1 MKRLPLA
8 GLPLSLLAAFVFFV
22 AFGAPWLIGHQPR
35 VSLAQPIDFDH
46 QVHTKDAGLDC
57 LFCHR
62 SAVAG
67 VSAGLPSLQQC
78 MACHGT
84 ITAGQNQT
92 QHDVEIEKVRKAW
105 QEQKPVDWLRIHRLP
120 DHVRF
125 EHAMHIKAGLSCAAC
140 HGDVSQM
147 SQVTQVRPLHMADC
161 VGCHQ
166 VMQAPTECSTCHY

>member
-8 GLPLSLLAAFVFFV
+8 GLLVTPIAALIFFAAF
-22 AFGAPWLIGHQPR
+22 GIPWLIDHQPR
-35 VSLAQPIDFDH
+35 AAMAQPIDFDH
-46 QVHTKDAGLDC
+46 QVHAGDLGLDC

-67 VSAGLPSLQQC
+67 VSAGLPSIEQC
-78 MACHGT
+78 MACHGVVNGSG
-84 ITAGQNQT
+84 TAQQT
-92 QHDVEIEKVRKAW
+92 EIEKVRKAW

-125 EHAMHIKAGLSCAAC
+125 EHAMHIQAGLSCAAC
-140 HGDVSQM
+140 HGDVAKM

-166 VMQAPTECSTCHY
+166 VMQAPTECATCHF

>member
-8 GLPLSLLAAFVFFV
+8 GLPVLLVAGFVFFV
-22 AFGAPWLIGHQPR
+22 AFGVPWFMRHQPR
-35 VSLAQPIDFDH
+35 GALAQPIGFDH
-46 QVHTKDAGLDC
+46 EVHASGVGLDC

-67 VSAGLPSLQQC
+67 VSAGLPSMEQC
-78 MACHGT
+78 MACHGVVSG
-84 ITAGQNQT
+84 AGSAQQA
-92 QHDVEIEKVRKAW
+92 EIEKVRKSW

-125 EHAMHIKAGLSCAAC
+125 EHAMHIQAGLSCAAC
-140 HGDVSQM
+140 HGDVAKM

-166 VMQAPTECSTCHY
+166 VMQAPTDCATCHF

>member
-8 GLPLSLLAAFVFFV
+8 GLPLVVIAGAIFFL

-35 VSLAQPIDFDH
+35 AASAQPIDFDH
-46 QVHTKDAGLDC
+46 QVHASAVGVDC

-67 VSAGLPSLQQC
+67 VSAGLPSLEQC
-78 MACHGT
+78 MACHGVVGGSG
-84 ITAGQNQT
+84 ANQA
-92 QHDVEIEKVRKAW
+92 EIEKVRQAW
-105 QEQKPVDWLRIHRLP
+105 REQQPIDWIRIHRLP

-125 EHAMHIKAGLSCAAC
+125 THEAHIKAGLTCAAC
-140 HGDVSQM
+140 HGDVAKM

-166 VMQAPTECSTCHY
+166 QMQAPTDCATCHF